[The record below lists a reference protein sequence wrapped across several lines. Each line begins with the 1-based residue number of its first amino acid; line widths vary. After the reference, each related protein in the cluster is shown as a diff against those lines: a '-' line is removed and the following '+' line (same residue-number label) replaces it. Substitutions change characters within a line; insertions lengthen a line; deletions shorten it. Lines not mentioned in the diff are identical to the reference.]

1 MSAMKNFVLI
11 LVLVTLNGCAVQQMS
26 GGPSNPSSPS
36 SSGGMPSPSTP
47 SSSGSSSPPTSGG
60 TSMPSPSTPSS
71 SGSSSP
77 TTSGGIS
84 MPSPSLP
91 SGSQSSESG
100 SQSSESGSQSS
111 ESGSQSSESAS
122 QSSESGTQSSESGS
136 SSSTSGSESVGD
148 NQSSESTGSGSSNQS
163 PDSESGSGVMSSDL
177 GTGQSAASIFD
188 ESLGDFDK
196 EMAGER
202 VVIAAANQGTGA
214 MTGQEIADLE
224 SIMEAELDGPVEL
237 GSDTE
242 ASTINQSNESDDGE
256 SQEEITEEELK
267 RTPSCIEASGFGE
280 DKIARQL
287 RVFALK
293 EDDPSIRAELWK
305 QYLLHMGKTESQI
318 KECIDDIK

>member
-1 MSAMKNFVLI
+1 MKNFVLI

-26 GGPSNPSSPS
+26 GGPSNPSSAS
-36 SSGGMPSPSTP
+36 SSGVMPSPSTP

-111 ESGSQSSESAS
+111 ESGS
-122 QSSESGTQSSESGS
+122 

-163 PDSESGSGVMSSDL
+163 QDSESGSGVMSSDL

>member
-100 SQSSESGSQSS
+100 SQSSESGS
-111 ESGSQSSESAS
+111 
-122 QSSESGTQSSESGS
+122 QSSESGS

>member
-1 MSAMKNFVLI
+1 MKNFVLI

-60 TSMPSPSTPSS
+60 
-71 SGSSSP
+71 
-77 TTSGGIS
+77 IS

-111 ESGSQSSESAS
+111 ESGS
-122 QSSESGTQSSESGS
+122 QSSESGS

>member
-1 MSAMKNFVLI
+1 MKNFVLI

-77 TTSGGIS
+77 PTSGGIS

-111 ESGSQSSESAS
+111 ESGS
-122 QSSESGTQSSESGS
+122 

-163 PDSESGSGVMSSDL
+163 QDSESGSGVMSSDL

>member
-111 ESGSQSSESAS
+111 ESGS
-122 QSSESGTQSSESGS
+122 

-163 PDSESGSGVMSSDL
+163 QDSESGSGVMSSDL

>member
-1 MSAMKNFVLI
+1 MKNFVLI

-60 TSMPSPSTPSS
+60 
-71 SGSSSP
+71 
-77 TTSGGIS
+77 IS

-100 SQSSESGSQSS
+100 SQSSESGS
-111 ESGSQSSESAS
+111 
-122 QSSESGTQSSESGS
+122 QSSESGS

-163 PDSESGSGVMSSDL
+163 QDSESGSGVMSSDL

>member
-1 MSAMKNFVLI
+1 MKNFVLI

-36 SSGGMPSPSTP
+36 SSGG
-47 SSSGSSSPPTSGG
+47 
-60 TSMPSPSTPSS
+60 MPSPSTPSS

-111 ESGSQSSESAS
+111 ESGS
-122 QSSESGTQSSESGS
+122 

-163 PDSESGSGVMSSDL
+163 QDSESGSGVMSSDL

-318 KECIDDIK
+318 KE

>member
-60 TSMPSPSTPSS
+60 
-71 SGSSSP
+71 
-77 TTSGGIS
+77 IS

-100 SQSSESGSQSS
+100 SQSSESGS
-111 ESGSQSSESAS
+111 
-122 QSSESGTQSSESGS
+122 QSSESGS

-163 PDSESGSGVMSSDL
+163 QDSESGSGVMSSDL

>member
-1 MSAMKNFVLI
+1 MKNFVLI

-111 ESGSQSSESAS
+111 ESGS
-122 QSSESGTQSSESGS
+122 

-148 NQSSESTGSGSSNQS
+148 NQSSESIGSGSSNQS
-163 PDSESGSGVMSSDL
+163 QDSESGSGVMSSDL

>member
-1 MSAMKNFVLI
+1 MKNFVLI

-60 TSMPSPSTPSS
+60 
-71 SGSSSP
+71 
-77 TTSGGIS
+77 IS

-111 ESGSQSSESAS
+111 ESGSQSSES
-122 QSSESGTQSSESGS
+122 GS

-163 PDSESGSGVMSSDL
+163 QDSESGSGVMSSDL

>member
-1 MSAMKNFVLI
+1 MKNFVLI

-36 SSGGMPSPSTP
+36 SSGG
-47 SSSGSSSPPTSGG
+47 
-60 TSMPSPSTPSS
+60 MPSPSTPSS

-111 ESGSQSSESAS
+111 ESGS
-122 QSSESGTQSSESGS
+122 
-136 SSSTSGSESVGD
+136 SSSTSGSESVGY
-148 NQSSESTGSGSSNQS
+148 NQSSESIGSGSSNQS

>member
-1 MSAMKNFVLI
+1 MKNFVLI

-60 TSMPSPSTPSS
+60 
-71 SGSSSP
+71 
-77 TTSGGIS
+77 IS

-100 SQSSESGSQSS
+100 SQSSESGS
-111 ESGSQSSESAS
+111 
-122 QSSESGTQSSESGS
+122 QSSESGS

>member
-111 ESGSQSSESAS
+111 ESGSQSSES
-122 QSSESGTQSSESGS
+122 GS

-163 PDSESGSGVMSSDL
+163 QDSESGSGVMSSDL

>member
-1 MSAMKNFVLI
+1 N
-11 LVLVTLNGCAVQQMS
+11 
-26 GGPSNPSSPS
+26 
-36 SSGGMPSPSTP
+36 
-47 SSSGSSSPPTSGG
+47 
-60 TSMPSPSTPSS
+60 
-71 SGSSSP
+71 
-77 TTSGGIS
+77 
-84 MPSPSLP
+84 
-91 SGSQSSESG
+91 
-100 SQSSESGSQSS
+100 
-111 ESGSQSSESAS
+111 
-122 QSSESGTQSSESGS
+122 
-136 SSSTSGSESVGD
+136 
-148 NQSSESTGSGSSNQS
+148 GSSNQS
-163 PDSESGSGVMSSDL
+163 PDSQSGSGVMSSDL
-177 GTGQSAASIFD
+177 GSGQSAASIFD

-242 ASTINQSNESDDGE
+242 ASTSNQSTESDDAE
-256 SQEEITEEELK
+256 SQEEVTEEELK

-318 KECIDDIK
+318 KECIDDTK

>member
-1 MSAMKNFVLI
+1 MKNFVLI

-36 SSGGMPSPSTP
+36 SSGG
-47 SSSGSSSPPTSGG
+47 
-60 TSMPSPSTPSS
+60 MPSPSTPSS

-111 ESGSQSSESAS
+111 ESGSQSSES
-122 QSSESGTQSSESGS
+122 GS

-163 PDSESGSGVMSSDL
+163 SDSESGSGVMSSDL

-293 EDDPSIRAELWK
+293 EDAPSIRAELWK

>member
-36 SSGGMPSPSTP
+36 SSGG
-47 SSSGSSSPPTSGG
+47 
-60 TSMPSPSTPSS
+60 MPSPSTPSS

-111 ESGSQSSESAS
+111 ESGSQSSES
-122 QSSESGTQSSESGS
+122 GS

-163 PDSESGSGVMSSDL
+163 QDSESGSGVMSSDL

>member
-1 MSAMKNFVLI
+1 MKNFVLI

-36 SSGGMPSPSTP
+36 SSGGMPPPSTP
-47 SSSGSSSPPTSGG
+47 SSSGSSSPP
-60 TSMPSPSTPSS
+60 
-71 SGSSSP
+71 
-77 TTSGGIS
+77 TSGGIS

-111 ESGSQSSESAS
+111 ESGS
-122 QSSESGTQSSESGS
+122 

-163 PDSESGSGVMSSDL
+163 QDSESGSGVMSSDL

>member
-60 TSMPSPSTPSS
+60 
-71 SGSSSP
+71 
-77 TTSGGIS
+77 IS

-100 SQSSESGSQSS
+100 SQSSESGS
-111 ESGSQSSESAS
+111 
-122 QSSESGTQSSESGS
+122 QSSESGS

-163 PDSESGSGVMSSDL
+163 QDSESGSGVMSSDL

-188 ESLGDFDK
+188 DSLGDFDK

>member
-1 MSAMKNFVLI
+1 MKNFVLI

-36 SSGGMPSPSTP
+36 SSGG
-47 SSSGSSSPPTSGG
+47 
-60 TSMPSPSTPSS
+60 MPSPSTPSS

-111 ESGSQSSESAS
+111 ESGS
-122 QSSESGTQSSESGS
+122 QSSESGS

>member
-1 MSAMKNFVLI
+1 MKNFVLI

-71 SGSSSP
+71 SSSSSP
-77 TTSGGIS
+77 PTSGGIS

-100 SQSSESGSQSS
+100 SQSSESGS
-111 ESGSQSSESAS
+111 
-122 QSSESGTQSSESGS
+122 QSSESGS

>member
-1 MSAMKNFVLI
+1 MKNFVLI

-77 TTSGGIS
+77 PTSGGIS

-100 SQSSESGSQSS
+100 SQSSESGS
-111 ESGSQSSESAS
+111 
-122 QSSESGTQSSESGS
+122 QSSESGS

>member
-111 ESGSQSSESAS
+111 ESGS
-122 QSSESGTQSSESGS
+122 

-148 NQSSESTGSGSSNQS
+148 NQSSESIGSGSSNQS
-163 PDSESGSGVMSSDL
+163 QDSESGSGVMSSDL

>member
-77 TTSGGIS
+77 PTSGGIS

-100 SQSSESGSQSS
+100 SQSSESGS
-111 ESGSQSSESAS
+111 
-122 QSSESGTQSSESGS
+122 QSSESGS

>member
-1 MSAMKNFVLI
+1 MKNFVLI

-36 SSGGMPSPSTP
+36 SSGG
-47 SSSGSSSPPTSGG
+47 
-60 TSMPSPSTPSS
+60 MPSPSTPSS

-111 ESGSQSSESAS
+111 ESGSQSSES
-122 QSSESGTQSSESGS
+122 GS

-163 PDSESGSGVMSSDL
+163 QDSESGSGVMSSDL

>member
-1 MSAMKNFVLI
+1 MKNFVLI

-111 ESGSQSSESAS
+111 ESGSQSSES
-122 QSSESGTQSSESGS
+122 GS

-163 PDSESGSGVMSSDL
+163 QDSESGSGVMSSDL

-237 GSDTE
+237 GSDTG
-242 ASTINQSNESDDGE
+242 ASTSNQSTESDDGE
-256 SQEEITEEELK
+256 SLEEVTEEELK

>member
-1 MSAMKNFVLI
+1 MKNFVLI

-111 ESGSQSSESAS
+111 ESGSQSSESGS
-122 QSSESGTQSSESGS
+122 QSSESGS

>member
-1 MSAMKNFVLI
+1 MKNFVLI

-60 TSMPSPSTPSS
+60 
-71 SGSSSP
+71 
-77 TTSGGIS
+77 IS
-84 MPSPSLP
+84 IPSPSLP

-100 SQSSESGSQSS
+100 SQSSGSGSQSS
-111 ESGSQSSESAS
+111 ESGS
-122 QSSESGTQSSESGS
+122 QSSESGS

-163 PDSESGSGVMSSDL
+163 QDSESGSGVMSSDL

>member
-1 MSAMKNFVLI
+1 MKNFVLI

-77 TTSGGIS
+77 PTSGGIS

-111 ESGSQSSESAS
+111 ESGS
-122 QSSESGTQSSESGS
+122 QSSESGS

>member
-1 MSAMKNFVLI
+1 MKNFVLI

-111 ESGSQSSESAS
+111 ESGSQSSES
-122 QSSESGTQSSESGS
+122 GS

-148 NQSSESTGSGSSNQS
+148 NQSSESIGSGSSNQS
-163 PDSESGSGVMSSDL
+163 QDSESGSGVMSSDL

-242 ASTINQSNESDDGE
+242 ANTINQSNENDDGE

>member
-1 MSAMKNFVLI
+1 MKNFVLI

-111 ESGSQSSESAS
+111 ESGSQSSES
-122 QSSESGTQSSESGS
+122 GS

-148 NQSSESTGSGSSNQS
+148 NQSSESTGSVSSNQS
-163 PDSESGSGVMSSDL
+163 QDSESGSGVMSSDL

>member
-1 MSAMKNFVLI
+1 MKNFVLI

-100 SQSSESGSQSS
+100 S
-111 ESGSQSSESAS
+111 
-122 QSSESGTQSSESGS
+122 QSSESGS

>member
-1 MSAMKNFVLI
+1 MKNFVLI

-47 SSSGSSSPPTSGG
+47 SSSGSSSP
-60 TSMPSPSTPSS
+60 
-71 SGSSSP
+71 

-100 SQSSESGSQSS
+100 S
-111 ESGSQSSESAS
+111 
-122 QSSESGTQSSESGS
+122 QSSESGS

-163 PDSESGSGVMSSDL
+163 QDSESGSGVMSSDL

>member
-60 TSMPSPSTPSS
+60 
-71 SGSSSP
+71 
-77 TTSGGIS
+77 IS

-111 ESGSQSSESAS
+111 ESGSQSSES
-122 QSSESGTQSSESGS
+122 GS

-163 PDSESGSGVMSSDL
+163 QDSESGSGVMSSDL

-293 EDDPSIRAELWK
+293 EEDPSIRAELWK

-318 KECIDDIK
+318 KECLDDTK

>member
-1 MSAMKNFVLI
+1 MKNFVLI

-36 SSGGMPSPSTP
+36 SSGGI
-47 SSSGSSSPPTSGG
+47 
-60 TSMPSPSTPSS
+60 PSPSTPSS

-111 ESGSQSSESAS
+111 ESGSQSSES
-122 QSSESGTQSSESGS
+122 GS

-163 PDSESGSGVMSSDL
+163 QDSESGSGVMSSDL

>member
-1 MSAMKNFVLI
+1 MKNFVLI

-111 ESGSQSSESAS
+111 ESGS
-122 QSSESGTQSSESGS
+122 QSSESGS

>member
-47 SSSGSSSPPTSGG
+47 SSSGSSSP
-60 TSMPSPSTPSS
+60 
-71 SGSSSP
+71 

-100 SQSSESGSQSS
+100 SQSSESGS
-111 ESGSQSSESAS
+111 
-122 QSSESGTQSSESGS
+122 QSSESGS

>member
-47 SSSGSSSPPTSGG
+47 SSPPTSGG

-77 TTSGGIS
+77 PTSGGIS

-111 ESGSQSSESAS
+111 ESGS
-122 QSSESGTQSSESGS
+122 

-163 PDSESGSGVMSSDL
+163 QDSESGSGVMSSDL